1 MKESEENRKREQRR
15 KEVLDFARRLS
26 RYLSAQKK
34 SEVLGYEILRNEK
47 EINYFRYR
55 IEAVQT
61 RLDDKKCDIGEIEA
75 RIAQWDDKLA
85 DIQPE
90 KEAIEAE
97 YHRLHKIQ
105 KDVEQRQALLEENRS
120 RIRVLALENREKT
133 EEYDSLKSVLQHD
146 LARKKELEKD
156 IDAYES
162 RCARLEEEIGVM
174 TVTKDMLG
182 GKIPESI
189 NMEKFLSLEKD
200 NATFEEYA
208 KEVNGAIEK
217 IEKQISETTTEMNQA
232 DLEEESLHSQ
242 KASLVVK
249 VEALE
254 PYMSKVEDK
263 GHLASEVDAL
273 TQQRNSLSREIRTN
287 EEEIER
293 IESEI
298 MDLDQRFNSERD
310 IESGYKERLAHL
322 TEIIQELDKFEDIE
336 AEFERRENKIRKHR
350 LEVDA
355 DSVFLNTIG
364 EVKKHVTSI
373 NVLLDVA
380 ICDYD
385 GAANE
390 YKQILILGYNSYGG

>member
-1 MKESEENRKREQRR
+1 MKESEENRKRAQRR

-120 RIRVLALENREKT
+120 RIRDLTLENREKT
-133 EEYDSLKSVLQHD
+133 EEYDSLESVLQHD
-146 LARKKELEKD
+146 LDRKKELSKD

-162 RCARLEEEIGVM
+162 RCAELEEEIGVM

-189 NMEKFLSLEKD
+189 NMEEFLSLEKD
-200 NATFEEYA
+200 NASVEEYA

-232 DLEEESLHSQ
+232 DLEKESLYSQ
-242 KASLVVK
+242 KDGLVVK

-263 GHLASEVDAL
+263 GQLASEVDAL
-273 TQQRNSLSREIRTN
+273 TQQRNSLSQEIQTN

-322 TEIIQELDKFEDIE
+322 TEIIQEMDKFEDIE

-364 EVKKHVTSI
+364 EVRKHVKSI
-373 NVLLDVA
+373 NVSLDVA

-385 GAANE
+385 IAVNE

>member
-1 MKESEENRKREQRR
+1 MKESEENRKRAQRR

-75 RIAQWDDKLA
+75 RIAQWDDELA

-120 RIRVLALENREKT
+120 RIRDLTLENREKT
-133 EEYDSLKSVLQHD
+133 EEYDSLESVLQHD
-146 LARKKELEKD
+146 LDRKKELSKD

-162 RCARLEEEIGVM
+162 RCAELKEEIGVM

-189 NMEKFLSLEKD
+189 NMEEFLSLEKD
-200 NATFEEYA
+200 NASVEEYA

-232 DLEEESLHSQ
+232 DLEKESLHSQ
-242 KASLVVK
+242 KDGLVVK

-263 GHLASEVDAL
+263 GQLASEVDAL
-273 TQQRNSLSREIRTN
+273 TQQRNSLSQEIHTN

-310 IESGYKERLAHL
+310 LESGYKERLAHL
-322 TEIIQELDKFEDIE
+322 TEIIQEMDKFEDIE

-364 EVKKHVTSI
+364 EVRKHVKSI
-373 NVLLDVA
+373 NVSLDVA

-385 GAANE
+385 TAVNE

>member
-1 MKESEENRKREQRR
+1 MKESEENRKRAQRR

-75 RIAQWDDKLA
+75 RIAQWDDELA

-120 RIRVLALENREKT
+120 QIRDLTLENREKT
-133 EEYDSLKSVLQHD
+133 EEYDSLESVLQHD
-146 LARKKELEKD
+146 LDRKKELSKD

-162 RCARLEEEIGVM
+162 RCAELKEEIGVM

-189 NMEKFLSLEKD
+189 NMEEFLSLEKD
-200 NATFEEYA
+200 NASVEEYA

-232 DLEEESLHSQ
+232 DLEKESLHSQ
-242 KASLVVK
+242 KDGLVVK

-263 GHLASEVDAL
+263 GQLASEVDAL
-273 TQQRNSLSREIRTN
+273 TQQRNSLSQEIHTN

-310 IESGYKERLAHL
+310 LESGYKERLAHL
-322 TEIIQELDKFEDIE
+322 TEIIQEMDKFEDIE

-364 EVKKHVTSI
+364 EVRKHVKSI
-373 NVLLDVA
+373 NVSLDVA

-385 GAANE
+385 TAVNE